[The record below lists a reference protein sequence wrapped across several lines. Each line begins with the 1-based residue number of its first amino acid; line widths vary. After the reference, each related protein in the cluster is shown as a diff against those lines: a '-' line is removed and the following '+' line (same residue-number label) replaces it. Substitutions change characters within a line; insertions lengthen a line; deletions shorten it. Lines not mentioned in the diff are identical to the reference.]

1 MVVIFQFHRFLFSML
16 QDKFAVFKI
25 RQNFTSWAILANKA
39 QSARWIFN

>member
-1 MVVIFQFHRFLFSML
+1 ML